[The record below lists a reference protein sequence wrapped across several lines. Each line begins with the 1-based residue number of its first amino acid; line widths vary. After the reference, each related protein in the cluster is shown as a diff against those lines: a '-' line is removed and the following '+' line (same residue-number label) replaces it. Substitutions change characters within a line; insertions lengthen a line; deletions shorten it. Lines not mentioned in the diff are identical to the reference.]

1 MSSQWLKRH
10 ARVRGKGLA
19 AGFVLC
25 VMGLILMVLGS
36 ARMREQ
42 HMAPDIETGKFAS
55 RLGTV
60 QATLQTTVTSPVPAV
75 APNMSLQRA
84 QALLAGM
91 APLLLP
97 THGEAGDVVKSTLLC
112 FCLLQGP
119 ATVRELRRLAAERF
133 AQGVAALKNG
143 KYQAAAEAFGQAI
156 QRHPREAR
164 AFVNRGLAYMHL
176 GRYEDAKVDLTQAIA
191 LRETLADAYYGRSLV
206 AVFLG
211 DREQAHAD
219 MQHAA
224 RLGDERALRLSRA
237 GRQPVREG

>member
-1 MSSQWLKRH
+1 MSAQWLKRR
-10 ARVRGKGLA
+10 ARMRGKGLA

-42 HMAPDIETGKFAS
+42 RIALDRETGKFAS
-55 RLGTV
+55 RPGAV
-60 QATLQTTVTSPVPAV
+60 QAKLQTTVTSPVPALV
-75 APNMSLQRA
+75 PDMSPQRA

-97 THGEAGDVVKSTLLC
+97 THGEAEDAVKSTLLC

-133 AQGVAALKNG
+133 AQGVAAFQDA
-143 KYQAAAEAFGQAI
+143 KYQAAAEAFGQAM

-164 AFVNRGLAYMHL
+164 AFVNRGLAYAHL
-176 GRYEDAKVDLTQAIA
+176 GRYEAAKTDLTHAIA
-191 LRETLADAYYGRSLV
+191 LRETLAEAYYGRALV

-211 DREQAHAD
+211 DREQVQAD

-224 RLGDERALRLSRA
+224 RLGDERARRLSRA
-237 GRQPVREG
+237 KTQSVREG